1 MYVIEID
8 VGSERPGPRG
18 GVGYQNFVWKG
29 GAMEGCFLGK

>member
-1 MYVIEID
+1 MYVRETY

-18 GVGYQNFVWKG
+18 VAGYKNFVWKG